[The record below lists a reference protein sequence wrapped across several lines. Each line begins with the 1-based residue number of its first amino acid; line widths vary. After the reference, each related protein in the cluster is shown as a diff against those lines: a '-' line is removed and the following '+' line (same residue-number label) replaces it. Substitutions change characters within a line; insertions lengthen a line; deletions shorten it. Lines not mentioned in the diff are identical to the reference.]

1 MKKLKEIKQ
10 KLGSTI
16 EKAEIM
22 RVSKPNVRRKKSA
35 DDFLSRGGSHDVGD
49 NSSSGI
55 TEALDTNEQGVAEGL
70 KFNGGI
76 PDVDHMHGAIMS
88 GGEGMRKVCPHC
100 NGNRYSWTNYEK
112 GKKPNHP
119 WINPNTATLKSKQ
132 IPCPVCDGGRKKV
145 AEDVGDNSSSG
156 ITEALDTY
164 GDTQIEKI
172 NYQLDKVLNARFL
185 FPELII
191 TAIGA
196 ILERYS
202 SVNLPALDASE
213 VVDNHVIFHVDTY
226 LGTPCF
232 LFITINKD
240 HHGHYEGFAQ
250 VVDEEQLMELMM
262 IDHEVEDEEI
272 PSYPSHF
279 ILQARHAADD

>member
-35 DDFLSRGGSHDVGD
+35 NDFLSRGGSHD
-49 NSSSGI
+49 
-55 TEALDTNEQGVAEGL
+55 A
-70 KFNGGI
+70 
-76 PDVDHMHGAIMS
+76 
-88 GGEGMRKVCPHC
+88 
-100 NGNRYSWTNYEK
+100 
-112 GKKPNHP
+112 
-119 WINPNTATLKSKQ
+119 
-132 IPCPVCDGGRKKV
+132 
-145 AEDVGDNSSSG
+145 GDNSSSG